1 MHQKVKL
8 IFQITSLSELP
19 IPQEGDLSR
28 LPVLENGFDNVR
40 SYYLERRSVTA
51 AQQLVYVLN
60 NLYTALVPLLLGAI
74 GACTYVLRL
83 MSQQIADTT
92 FSSTSPIRHL
102 FALRSAPSP
111 GWRSGSVASHRKTD
125 YPLPRRRFWRATR
138 SSQWLQRWTLSLP
151 SFARARSARNHRGP
165 IRTGLIAGAAGH
177 MSA

>member
-1 MHQKVKL
+1 MHQKVTL
-8 IFQITSLSELP
+8 IFRITSLSVLP

-60 NLYTALVPLLLGAI
+60 SLYTALVPLLLGAI

-92 FSSTSPIRHL
+92 FSSTSPIRHFVRVAL
-102 FALRSAPSP
+102 GALAGVAIGLGGTIRRRPSVSGRLCGRARVCDPGCFRRQVSPGYVGPGITCLAALR
-111 GWRSGSVASHRKTD
+111 HLHKD
-125 YPLPRRRFWRATR
+125 
-138 SSQWLQRWTLSLP
+138 
-151 SFARARSARNHRGP
+151 
-165 IRTGLIAGAAGH
+165 
-177 MSA
+177 

>member
-1 MHQKVKL
+1 
-8 IFQITSLSELP
+8 
-19 IPQEGDLSR
+19 
-28 LPVLENGFDNVR
+28 VLENGFDNVR

-92 FSSTSPIRHL
+92 FSSTSPIRH
-102 FALRSAPSP
+102 FVRVALGALAGVAIGL
-111 GWRSGSVASHRKTD
+111 GW
-125 YPLPRRRFWRATR
+125 RFWRATR
-138 SSQWLQRWTLSLP
+138 SSQCLQRWTLSPP